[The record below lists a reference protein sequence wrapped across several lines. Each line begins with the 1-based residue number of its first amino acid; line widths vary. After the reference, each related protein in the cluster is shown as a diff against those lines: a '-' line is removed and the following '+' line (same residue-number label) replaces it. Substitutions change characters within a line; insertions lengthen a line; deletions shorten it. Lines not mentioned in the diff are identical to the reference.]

1 MPFMLQ
7 AVTKAFQAPLE
18 PILHASPLRLK
29 SLGIF
34 VFLGQP
40 FFGWMWLHVFPQP
53 YENMY
58 LRIIA
63 ACLGLLL
70 VWGHFSNHPNS
81 TGTEWVFAL
90 VMWLEL
96 PVLFMT
102 LYFMNTT
109 SIAWFGSVLVMLVVY
124 YQLTDW
130 RLATLGIVAAALIS
144 YATASVFFAPVSV
157 SIEILSA
164 QGAVLLFAWSSA
176 LELAISSANLR
187 RKRLENSLDTMGII
201 AHELRTPLATL
212 SLLGDA
218 LRGAAGNK
226 TAPIDHHLV
235 DSIVT
240 RIYALSRAMNR
251 QIDMQIANSSQLHL
265 PSTSEEVSAGTMV
278 QSAMTQYPF
287 KFLYEKDVLEISL
300 LSEFSFLGSHH
311 LFEQVILNL
320 VKNAYHA
327 LAVTQKPPGNGDVRI
342 EVSSNARRGF
352 IKVFDRGGGIDPAI
366 GNKIFEPFFS
376 TQSDTGHGLGLA
388 FCKAVVHAAG
398 GKISVSTTGEM
409 GTCFTMALPICKP
422 KRHWTG
428 VQL

>member
-1 MPFMLQ
+1 MLQ
-7 AVTKAFQAPLE
+7 AVTKAFRAPLE
-18 PILHASPLRLK
+18 PILHASQMRLK
-29 SLGIF
+29 IIGAFIL
-34 VFLGQP
+34 LGQP

-58 LRIIA
+58 LRIVVA
-63 ACLGLLL
+63 SLGIFLIL
-70 VWGHFSNHPNS
+70 GQFSDHPDS
-81 TGTEWVFAL
+81 KATEWVFAL
-90 VMWLEL
+90 IMWIEL
-96 PVLFMT
+96 PLLFMHF
-102 LYFMNTT
+102 YFMNNAST
-109 SIAWFGSVLVMLVVY
+109 AWFGSILVMVVVY

-130 RLATLGIVAAALIS
+130 RLATFGLMAAVFAAYVVDSPILVASPKVAN
-144 YATASVFFAPVSV
+144 V
-157 SIEILSA
+157 LSP
-164 QGAVLLFAWSSA
+164 QGVLLLFAWSTA
-176 LELAISSANLR
+176 FGLAISSANLR
-187 RKRLENSLDTMGII
+187 RKRLENSLATMGII

-251 QIDMQIANSSQLHL
+251 QIDMQIANSGLLHL
-265 PSTSEEVSAGTMV
+265 PSTSDEVSAGTMV

-300 LSEFSFLGSHH
+300 LSEFSFLGSQH

-327 LAVTQKPPGNGDVRI
+327 LAITQKPPGNGDVRI
-342 EVSSNARRGF
+342 EVSRSAKQGF

-366 GNKIFEPFFS
+366 GDKIFEPFFS

-409 GTCFTMALPICKP
+409 GTCFTMTLPICKP

-428 VQL
+428 FQL

>member
-1 MPFMLQ
+1 MLQ
-7 AVTKAFQAPLE
+7 AVTKAFRAPLE
-18 PILHASPLRLK
+18 PILHSSPMRLK
-29 SLGIF
+29 AVGVFALLGH
-34 VFLGQP
+34 L
-40 FFGWMWLHVFPQP
+40 FFGWMWLYVYPQP
-53 YENMY
+53 YENML
-58 LRIIA
+58 LRA
-63 ACLGLLL
+63 VLACLGLLL
-70 VWGHFSNHPNS
+70 IWGYFSDRPESNI
-81 TGTEWVFAL
+81 TEWLYVLL
-90 VMWLEL
+90 VWIEI
-96 PVLFMT
+96 PVAFMHF
-102 LYFMNTT
+102 YFMNST
-109 SIAWFGSVLVMLVVY
+109 SPVWLGSSLLMIGIY

-130 RLATLGIVAAALIS
+130 RLATLGLIAAIFIAYVVDS
-144 YATASVFFAPVSV
+144 FFFVSNLQLM
-157 SIEILSA
+157 SLQSPR
-164 QGAVLLFAWSSA
+164 AVMVLFAWSSA
-176 LELAISSANLR
+176 LGLAISSANLR
-187 RKRLENSLDTMGII
+187 RKRLENSLATMGII

-251 QIDMQIANSSQLHL
+251 QIDMQIANSSLLHL

-300 LSEFSFLGSHH
+300 LSEFSFLGSQH

-327 LAVTQKPPGNGDVRI
+327 LAVTQKPPGNGDVRV
-342 EVSSNARRGF
+342 EVSRSARQGF
-352 IKVFDRGGGIDPAI
+352 IKVFDRGGGIDRAMKD
-366 GNKIFEPFFS
+366 KIFEPFFS

-388 FCKAVVHAAG
+388 FCKAVVQAAG
-398 GKISVSTTGEM
+398 GKIYVSSTGEA

-422 KRHWTG
+422 KRTWTSF
-428 VQL
+428 LR